1 LAEFKT
7 DGNGNVILK
16 PMTGWE
22 MRHIAGML
30 MIVGIEYAD
39 NQDELERGVSQ
50 TIPLVLQPALA
61 LDFAEALKREA
72 RKLLDAPSTGTAL
85 Q

>member
-1 LAEFKT
+1 MAEFKT

-72 RKLLDAPSTGTAL
+72 RKLLDAPPTGTAL

>member
-72 RKLLDAPSTGTAL
+72 RKLLDAPPTGTAL